1 MKMIL
6 LRNLALLLFGML
18 SIACSQENE
27 EYIRID
33 ENLEVVRPDNFP
45 ELAYDLSKNPVTK
58 NGFELGKKLFYDGKL
73 SANGFISCGFCHEQR
88 FAFTHH
94 GHQFSHGID
103 DLEGTRN
110 APAIQNMAFQKQF
123 TWDGATSHL
132 DLFPI
137 IPITNEVEMGET
149 MTGVLG
155 KLQGDVEYQR
165 LFASAFDNAEVNTEN
180 FLKALS

>member
-1 MKMIL
+1 MLGLLCIL
-6 LRNLALLLFGML
+6 VGISCTADDAEPYYAL
-18 SIACSQENE
+18 
-27 EYIRID
+27 D
-33 ENLEVVRPDNFP
+33 ENLEVVIPENFP
-45 ELAYDLSKNPVTK
+45 AINYDLSANPPTK
-58 NGFELGKKLFYDGKL
+58 NGVELGKKLFYDGNL

-110 APAIQNMAFQKQF
+110 APAIQNMAFQTEF
-123 TWDGATSHL
+123 AWDGATSHL

-149 MTGVLG
+149 IST
-155 KLQGDVEYQR
+155 
-165 LFASAFDNAEVNTEN
+165 AFC
-180 FLKALS
+180 FGF